1 MPVRFMNKQKFWI
14 KSGFTIDLSK
24 CKDASLFNVD
34 SEEIFSNCDISY
46 LIDTNLT
53 NDLEKYCEKEVIN
66 VLKHEK

>member
-1 MPVRFMNKQKFWI
+1 MPVRFINKQKFWI

-46 LIDTNLT
+46 
-53 NDLEKYCEKEVIN
+53 
-66 VLKHEK
+66 